1 MHVTRKFCSWLKNLT
16 LQRAKPPP
24 LSKSLIMHCCLY
36 MFSSATNHGIESCV
50 TNHVESVWIC
60 MNKYYIEFSSLQ
72 FRFFTKVPNP
82 LKAHPR
88 NGKLE
93 NSASAATCGSC
104 KGLSTEPAPHLC
116 NPVPNSF
123 RPFPVVHI
131 VCSNIESMGDWHFDW
146 HSAAQGPSASCCTL
160 SSLKKI
166 EKACSC
172 SFVIASKWEP
182 AMRMKHPPSKSLKV
196 SMHVNMSEC

>member
-1 MHVTRKFCSWLKNLT
+1 MLDLAALRHPHGGQRKHLALSACDQKFCSWLKNLT

-24 LSKSLIMHCCLY
+24 LSKSLIMPCCLY

-160 SSLKKI
+160 SSL
-166 EKACSC
+166 
-172 SFVIASKWEP
+172 
-182 AMRMKHPPSKSLKV
+182 
-196 SMHVNMSEC
+196 